1 MELLSKNYEEK
12 LKIIAGAI
20 QDSDLLSNFLL
31 EEGEEEY
38 KQLIE
43 AFEPAIAEFYDE
55 VAANN
60 PLQIIDL
67 ENKLSEA
74 DFEGLFLPRMLG
86 FSVLRGV
93 VDDQYKYL
101 RPQDHFKDLLNKMC
115 HHANFEMIKARV
127 GQTLQVGFALS
138 SDIWITNFIETISN
152 KKIKTFLLAQKLD
165 KYRTVEGRKTGYLK
179 YKRQFDNYVFH
190 CFEMPSSVAELKSSF
205 PAVETFLQVRLR
217 KSLNNETVKPIFFE
231 MLSIKEISE
240 AVEYPKLL
248 LLAGKYFE
256 LEEEEQAQLKAYFQA
271 AAKIPYFNERYFEYL
286 RDLLIKGEPVNFL
299 ADVNM
304 LEVLGEE
311 DTSEI
316 GHYYATC
323 AVLYIDNLL
332 EEEIIDSV
340 RAFYAKYDGLSLNNE
355 CLRLNVLRHFQQSFQ
370 ELTPEE
376 YSRWFELNKIFAA
389 YMEIFQNQRFNLAIK
404 DFSVK
409 YLKSLLKF
417 YTDKRGKD
425 YQDIKKFSTR
435 IFLDYN
441 FFKDKEIKEFFKTP
455 RAKKSAGQ

>member
-1 MELLSKNYEEK
+1 MELLSKSYEEK

-20 QDSDLLSNFLL
+20 QDSELLNNFLL

-67 ENKLSEA
+67 ENKLSEPE
-74 DFEGLFLPRMLG
+74 FEGLFLPRMMG

-93 VDDQYKYL
+93 VDEHFKYL

-115 HHANFEMIKARV
+115 HHANFEMIKVRV

-165 KYRTVEGRKTGYLK
+165 KYRTFEGRRTGYLK
-179 YKRQFDNYVFH
+179 YKRQFENYIFH
-190 CFEMPSSVAELKSSF
+190 SFEMPKSSAELKSSF
-205 PAVETFLQVRLR
+205 PAIETFLQARLR
-217 KSLNNETVKPIFFE
+217 KNLDNGTVKPIFFE
-231 MLSIKEISE
+231 MLVNKELINTP
-240 AVEYPKLL
+240 EYPKLL

-256 LEEEEQAQLKAYFQA
+256 LEESDQLTLKGYFQS
-271 AAKIPYFNERYFEYL
+271 AAKIPFFNERYFEYL
-286 RDLLIKGEPVNFL
+286 RDLLFMGEPVNFL

-304 LEVLGEE
+304 LEVLGE
-311 DTSEI
+311 DDKSEI

-323 AVLYIDNLL
+323 AILYIDNLL
-332 EEEIIDSV
+332 EEEIVDSV
-340 RAFYAKYDGLSLNNE
+340 KAFNAKYDGLSLNNE
-355 CLRLNVLRHFQQSFQ
+355 CLRLNVLRHFQQSFK
-370 ELTPEE
+370 ELTPED

-389 YMEIFQNQRFNLAIK
+389 YMEIFQNQRFNLSIK
-404 DFSVK
+404 DLSVK
-409 YLKSLLKF
+409 YLKALLKY

-425 YQDIKKFSTR
+425 YQDIKKFSSR

-455 RAKKSAGQ
+455 RTKKTSGS